1 MLFSHLNKITSG
13 ELLLDHDTEIVH
25 FSVDSRTMTGRPG
38 EVFIAISGD
47 RDGHDFIENA
57 ASKGVRNF
65 IVNRQIEVRGCNVF
79 IVNDTKEA
87 FQYIAR
93 AHRSKF
99 KIPVVGITGSNG
111 KTTVKEWL
119 STLLSEGFHVV
130 KSPKSYNSQIGVP
143 ISLLEMGEDH
153 EVGVFE
159 AGISRMDEMEKL
171 EEMIK
176 PTFGIFTNLGEAHDD
191 GFDSSS
197 QKLSQ
202 KLKLF
207 RDTEKVICRNDQTYS
222 EELLQAL
229 GGKSVTWGDKDAHY
243 RVRWDEGS
251 IQVNDHTFQSHFE
264 SETQLENLT
273 HSIITALE
281 MGLSPNLIQKGVDLV
296 VGVPMRLELKK
307 GINNCY
313 ILDDSYNN
321 DEAGLR
327 VALEYLESHKQNDK
341 RTLILSDI
349 LHSGKSDDELYQ
361 GISEM
366 LTGKKISRLIG
377 IGPRISANSK
387 AFSLPAI
394 FFDSTRD
401 MLNNPPE
408 FHEEMVIVKGARDFK
423 LEQVVHRLQE
433 KSHGTVLEVNFE
445 SLLHNLNQ
453 YRALLKPETK
463 LMVMV
468 KANAYGAGLLE
479 VANFMQHQR
488 VDMLGVAYV
497 DEAIQLRKNG
507 VMIPIMIMNPYIESF
522 EQFER
527 FNLQAEIF
535 SMSHFNRMLRDT
547 VKHPKVH
554 LKVDTGMRRLG
565 FNPDELHDLIQLLK
579 SNPDVVVEGIFT
591 HFSSAEDPKED
602 GFTREQ
608 ARKFDEAYWKLSDA
622 LGYEP
627 MKHACNSPGIVR
639 WPQYH
644 FDMVRLGIG
653 LHGFDPVEGLNLR
666 YPSYLKTVVSQIQ
679 SLTKGE
685 TVGYSRNGKIERDS
699 RIAVLPVGYE
709 DGYSRIFGNGKAQ
722 VSIGGKLCPTIGNI
736 CMDMTMVDVTE
747 TDAKEG
753 DEVIIFGEYPTIQ
766 DLARLSNTMPYE
778 ILTNVSNRVKRIF
791 VSE

>member
-1 MLFSHLNKITSG
+1 MLFSHLDKIVSG
-13 ELLLDHDTEIVH
+13 ELLLDHDTEITH
-25 FSVDSRTMTGRPG
+25 FSVDSRTMTGRLG
-38 EVFIAISGD
+38 EVFIAIDGD

-57 ASKGVRNF
+57 INKGVRNF
-65 IVNRQIEVRGCNVF
+65 IVNRQIDAEGSNVF
-79 IVNDTKEA
+79 LVKDTKAA
-87 FQYIAR
+87 FQHIAR
-93 AHRSKF
+93 EHRAKF
-99 KIPVVGITGSNG
+99 EIPIVGITGSNG

-119 STLLSEGFHVV
+119 STLLSEKYHVV

-143 ISLLEMGEDH
+143 ISLLEIGEGH

-176 PTFGIFTNLGEAHDD
+176 PTLGIFTNLGEAHDD
-191 GFDSSS
+191 GFDSLS

-202 KLKLF
+202 KLRLF
-207 RDTEKVICRNDQTYS
+207 SDTEKVICRNDQTYS
-222 EELLQAL
+222 EELQKELD
-229 GGKSVTWGDKDAHY
+229 GKAVTWGDGSANYQVK
-243 RVRWDEGS
+243 WSEGEVH
-251 IQVNDHTFQSHFE
+251 VNGHSFQSNFE
-264 SETQLENLT
+264 SKTQLENLT
-273 HSIITALE
+273 HSIVTALE
-281 MGLSPNLIQKGVDLV
+281 MGLSPDLIQKGVDLV
-296 VGVPMRLELKK
+296 QGVPMRLELKK
-307 GINNCY
+307 GINGCY

-349 LHSGKSDDELYQ
+349 LHSGKSDEQLYQ
-361 GISEM
+361 TISEM

-377 IGPRISANSK
+377 IGPKISANST
-387 AFSLPAI
+387 AFSIPSI
-394 FFDSTRD
+394 FFDSTGD
-401 MLNNPPE
+401 MLDNLPE
-408 FHEEMVIVKGARDFK
+408 FNEEMVIVKGARDFE
-423 LEQVVHRLQE
+423 LERVVHRLQE

-445 SLLHNLNQ
+445 ALQHNLNQ

-507 VMIPIMIMNPYIESF
+507 VTIPIMIMNPYIESF
-522 EQFER
+522 EKFER

-547 VKHPKVH
+547 TKHPKVH
-554 LKVDTGMRRLG
+554 LKIDTGMHRLG
-565 FNPDELHDLIQLLK
+565 FNPDELEDLVQLLK
-579 SNPDVVVEGIFT
+579 SNPDVLVEGIFT
-591 HFSSAEDPKED
+591 HFSSAEDPRED
-602 GFTREQ
+602 DFTRDQ
-608 ARKFDEAYWKLSDA
+608 GKKFEEAYAKLSNA

-653 LHGFDPVEGLNLR
+653 LHGFDPVEQLNLR

-679 SLTKGE
+679 NLAEGE

-699 RIAVLPVGYE
+699 RIAILPIGYE
-709 DGYSRIFGNGKAQ
+709 DGYSRVFGNGKAQ

-747 TDAKEG
+747 ADAKEG
-753 DEVIIFGEYPTIQ
+753 DEVIIFGESPTIR